1 MDRNILR
8 IKEWVNQHPIE
19 RIQNLSMFINYDN
32 LLLAI
37 SKVDGTKVTGIDKVT
52 KDMYFEKKEEYLDNL
67 VKRLKYGDYK
77 PIPSKR
83 VYIPKTGSNKKR
95 PIGIPSFEDKIV
107 QVVIA
112 EILEIIYEPLFLDNS
127 YGFRP
132 NKNCHQAVQEIV
144 RLIQTKKVNNVC
156 DMDIKGFFDNVNH
169 EWMIKFLE
177 YRINDKKFIDLISK
191 FLKAGIMEY
200 GKYYDT
206 EKGTP
211 QGGIISPILAN
222 IYLHFVL
229 DLWFK
234 KRFKND
240 CKGEAY
246 LIRYADDFVCLF
258 QKVEDAKAF
267 TKELN
272 KRVSEFGLEVSQEK
286 SKTIE
291 FGRFAIEN
299 RNKRGESKP
308 ETFDFLGFTFY
319 CSISYNTNV
328 FVVKVKTDGRKLRSK
343 FNNFREWIK
352 KVRTFDIE
360 DIIKVL
366 KSKLLGHYRYYGV
379 TYNFRGINK
388 YYHYIRKEL
397 YKWLNRRS
405 QKKSYNWEQFDNKV
419 NEEWNISKPRL
430 YINLLDY
437 VYS

>member
-1 MDRNILR
+1 MDRNVSR
-8 IKEWVNQHPIE
+8 IKEWVNQHPNE

-37 SKVDGTKVTGIDKVT
+37 SKVDGNKAVGTDKVT
-52 KDMYFEKKEEYLDNL
+52 KDMYLEKKEEYLDNL

-95 PIGIPSFEDKIV
+95 PLGIPSFEDKIV

-112 EILEIIYEPLFLDNS
+112 EILEIIYEPLFLDSS

-132 NKNCHQAVQEIV
+132 NKNCHQAVQEIT

-191 FLKAGIMEY
+191 FLKAGIMEN
-200 GKYYDT
+200 GIYYDT

-229 DLWFK
+229 DLWFEK
-234 KRFKND
+234 KFKND
-240 CKGEAY
+240 CIGEAY
-246 LIRYADDFVCLF
+246 LIRYCDDFVCLF

-267 TKELN
+267 TEELN

-299 RNKRGESKP
+299 RDKRGESKP
-308 ETFDFLGFTFY
+308 ETFNFLGFTFY
-319 CSISYNTNV
+319 CSFSYDTNV

-343 FNNFREWIK
+343 LNSFREWIK

-360 DIIKVL
+360 DIIKTL
-366 KSKLLGHYRYYGV
+366 RLKLLGHYRYYGV
-379 TYNFRGINK
+379 TYNFRGIYK
-388 YYHYIRKEL
+388 YYNYILKEL

-405 QKKSYNWEQFDNKV
+405 QKKSFNWEIFNNKV
-419 NEEWNISKPRL
+419 NKEWNIPKPRL
-430 YINLLDY
+430 YVNLLDY